1 MADVTANRAE
11 LLRVEKNLLVK
22 ADKDIE
28 QGRKRLRSQE
38 YLLLELEAGGR
49 DIRQAARLVDLMKA
63 TLTEWERHRVLIEE
77 RVAYLERHF

>member
-38 YLLLELEAGGR
+38 DLLLELEAGGH

-77 RVAYLERHF
+77 RVAYLERHV